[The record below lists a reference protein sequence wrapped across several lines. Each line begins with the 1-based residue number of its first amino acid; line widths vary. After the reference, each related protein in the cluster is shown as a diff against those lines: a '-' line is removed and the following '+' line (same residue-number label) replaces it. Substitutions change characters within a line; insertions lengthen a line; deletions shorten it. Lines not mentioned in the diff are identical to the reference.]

1 MPIRVQND
9 LPVKEILEQENIFV
23 MDEMRAA
30 HQDIRPIS
38 IGLLNLMP
46 LKEDTELQILRAL
59 SNSPLQ
65 VDVTFVRVT
74 SHVSKNTS
82 TSHIYKFYEAF
93 DDIKDKRF
101 DGFIITQLPASC
113 IMELRKEVLP
123 MTRSEAIK
131 AFFFKSVL
139 PVTMALILY
148 CIFKSACVKNGE
160 LDYVW
165 LWILCGLPFG
175 LHRMCLW
182 IVPGGGSLGGG
193 IALFALNFIIGG
205 VIGGFVLTWRLI
217 VAVWYVPL
225 TVYWLIVG

>member
-1 MPIRVQND
+1 
-9 LPVKEILEQENIFV
+9 
-23 MDEMRAA
+23 
-30 HQDIRPIS
+30 
-38 IGLLNLMP
+38 
-46 LKEDTELQILRAL
+46 
-59 SNSPLQ
+59 
-65 VDVTFVRVT
+65 
-74 SHVSKNTS
+74 
-82 TSHIYKFYEAF
+82 
-93 DDIKDKRF
+93 
-101 DGFIITQLPASC
+101 
-113 IMELRKEVLP
+113 

-139 PVTMALILY
+139 PVIVALILY
-148 CIFKSACVKNGE
+148 CIFKSACMKNGE

-205 VIGGFVLTWRLI
+205 VIGGFVLAWRLI

-225 TVYWLIVG
+225 TVYRSANNFPTASQFWQFTHISTTPTTAAIHPFLSNPKKILWKSFSN